1 MYTKE
6 ITLDKIYALD
16 KKIYTKYYASTFVMS
31 KLNKFLLIQFYLN
44 HILPKFVLNLFT
56 IITDYSIYQW
66 YVRKHSEINC

>member
-31 KLNKFLLIQFYLN
+31 KLNKFPFNSVLSEPYTS
-44 HILPKFVLNLFT
+44 KFVLNLFT